1 MIPIVVILIP
11 AYKAAKTIESVFE
24 RIPKDFYKG
33 VYRIIVVNDGSSDNT
48 AEIINKLSK
57 KYKKILVLVHQKNR
71 GYGATQKTGFN
82 KAVELGADI
91 IVLLHSDGQY
101 APELLPKMVK
111 PIEEKKADVVMGSR
125 FLGGEALKGGMP
137 LYKYIGNRILTI
149 IENIAYGMNISE
161 FHTGYMVY
169 SRKALERIKFNRLS
183 DTFHFDG
190 EMVMMS
196 GKKGLRIVE
205 IGIPTRY
212 AEEKSHLKPIKY
224 GLDVLKII
232 IKEKIGKYNF

>member
-1 MIPIVVILIP
+1 MKVVILMP

-24 RIPKDFYKG
+24 RIPKEVYKG
-33 VYRIIVVNDGSSDNT
+33 LYKIIVVNDGSLDNT
-48 AEIINKLSK
+48 AEIISKLSK
-57 KYKKILVLVHQKNR
+57 KYKKILILTHQQNR

-91 IVLLHSDGQY
+91 TVVLHSDGQY

-125 FLGGEALKGGMP
+125 LLGGGALKGGMP
-137 LYKYIGNRILTI
+137 LYKYIGNRTLTT
-149 IENIAYGMNISE
+149 IENIAYGTNISE
-161 FHTGYMVY
+161 FHTGYMAY

-196 GKKGLRIVE
+196 GKKGLRIAE

-232 IKEKIGKYNF
+232 IKEKMGKYNF